1 VYVGAI
7 SELGQLHPL
16 VEPGV
21 TVVVGTVAAVS
32 GALSGVWITHRF
44 AVGKTLSET
53 RTAARHSLAQLY
65 VLIWPPT
72 GYAVLLAALDKLDGD
87 LMDAGVP
94 LRLRTAIAEIAVE
107 CWTDGAAGTSVNRP
121 SGGIATK
128 LLEAYRLLRTA
139 VLLELSPRKRRRRVE
154 FQDDV
159 LRRVERLGAE
169 TREDRSRRIP
179 PVLDEAQR
187 RPAPLIP

>member
-1 VYVGAI
+1 MYVEAI
-7 SELGQLHPL
+7 SELGQLHTL

-21 TVVVGTVAAVS
+21 TVVIGAGAAIS
-32 GALSGVWITHRF
+32 GALSGAWITHRF
-44 AVGKTLSET
+44 AVEKTLSET
-53 RTAARHSLAQLY
+53 RTAARHSLAQLH

-72 GYAVLLAALDKLDGD
+72 RYAVLQAALDKLEGD
-87 LMDAGVP
+87 LVAAGVP

-107 CWTDGAAGTSVNRP
+107 CWTDGAAGTLVNGP

-154 FQDDV
+154 FQDNV
-159 LRRVERLGAE
+159 LRRVERLVAE
-169 TREDRSRRIP
+169 TRKDRSRRIP
-179 PVLDEAQR
+179 PVLEEQAR
-187 RPAPLIP
+187 SAPWNP